1 MREIETPSEH
11 DIEYL
16 NWFKENEHSL
26 KTPKLLEASEKVGNM
41 YDRIYE
47 DADELMKEMIKK
59 DIISENQRDHVHDKM
74 QWRDVADG
82 CENPADVIE
91 NVYYEIDVGV
101 INTALETTD
110 IDPSLVD
117 ELVEDLAR
125 DASDLTDENYETRI
139 QEIIDAWRARV
150 VLLIMFFN

>member
-1 MREIETPSEH
+1 MPITGHKRILREIETPSEY

-16 NWFKENEHSL
+16 NWFKKYEHQL

-41 YDRIYE
+41 YDRISE
-47 DADELMKEMIKK
+47 DADELMKEMK
-59 DIISENQRDHVHDKM
+59 DLISENQRDHVHDNM
-74 QWRDVADG
+74 QWRDVANG

-101 INTALETTD
+101 INTAIENAD

-117 ELVEDLAR
+117 ELVENLAR
-125 DASDLTDENYETRI
+125 DAPDLTDKEYETRI
-139 QEIIDAWRARV
+139 QEIIDA
-150 VLLIMFFN
+150 